1 MPPTRR
7 GTCAG
12 CLLELPSFRTFYCVW
27 RNSSLQSG
35 WSISSSFSLK
45 VLRSCFP
52 NPLAT
57 GTRPAHARH
66 GLRASDSEGER
77 RGLPAAPRPSSSK
90 YRKARSRWRN
100 SAARTAASKV
110 QRGRGRSHASRRRD
124 RGASVKAGT
133 RPSQQIRVFPNI
145 QCNELRPLTWPVSL
159 CCLRTG
165 TLTPWTFAGEGGRGG
180 VRSASPRNFC
190 QARHSIKGNCPD
202 RKWNTGSSECST
214 TEAPAPTFADTPYG
228 RTPSRPRSPAP
239 ESSSYPEYDM

>member
-165 TLTPWTFAGEGGRGG
+165 TLTPWTLAGGG
-180 VRSASPRNFC
+180 VRSASPRDFC
-190 QARHSIKGNCPD
+190 QARRSIWQGQLP
-202 RKWNTGSSECST
+202 
-214 TEAPAPTFADTPYG
+214 
-228 RTPSRPRSPAP
+228 
-239 ESSSYPEYDM
+239 